1 VGSRGGG
8 GGNFGIVTALEFAL
22 YPVAHVYA
30 GNLFYPVTRARDV
43 LEFWAEWTRTLP
55 DAMMSAVAFRRFPPL
70 PTVPEGF
77 RGRVFATLRGCW
89 CRPDLGEGAAGRG
102 GAGGARRPGDRHLA
116 GAPGVRTLDRVSM
129 DPRVSQF

>member
-1 VGSRGGG
+1 M
-8 GGNFGIVTALEFAL
+8 TALEFAL

-30 GNLFYPVTRARDV
+30 GDLFYPVTRARDV

-89 CRPDLGEGAAGRG
+89 CRPDLGEGARLVA
-102 GAGGARRPGDRHLA
+102 AARAAL
-116 GAPGVRTLDRVSM
+116 GAPEIDTWQVLPASGRWTG
-129 DPRVSQF
+129 